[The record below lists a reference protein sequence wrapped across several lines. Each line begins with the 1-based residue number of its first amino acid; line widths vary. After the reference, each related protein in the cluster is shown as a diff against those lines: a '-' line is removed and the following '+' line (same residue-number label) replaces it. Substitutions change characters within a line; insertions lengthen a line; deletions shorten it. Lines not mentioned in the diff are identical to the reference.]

1 MIVRRFPFYSI
12 APSKP
17 LKTLRFQGFSVISEG
32 LKGPQKI
39 HFLRFRDLHT
49 RMTVNQAKYRLK
61 DHLALTTMADRKA
74 VSGLQSSAFQG
85 NFL

>member
-12 APSKP
+12 APLKP

-32 LKGPQKI
+32 LKRLQKI
-39 HFLRFRDLHT
+39 HYLRFRDLHN
-49 RMTVNQAKYRLK
+49 RMTVNQAKYRRK
-61 DHLALTTMADRKA
+61 DHLALTTTC
-74 VSGLQSSAFQG
+74 LQSSAFQG

>member
-12 APSKP
+12 APLKP

-32 LKGPQKI
+32 LKGLQKI
-39 HFLRFRDLHT
+39 QFLRIRNLHT
-49 RMTVNQAKYRLK
+49 RMTVNQAGNRPK
-61 DHLALTTMADRKA
+61 DHLALTTTTC
-74 VSGLQSSAFQG
+74 LQSFAFQG